1 MRFDLFFGAVHLGW
15 AIRSASGG
23 AFAYLPDGAPLGTFA
38 DLDAAALA
46 LARYQP
52 VRAAA

>member
-15 AIRSASGG
+15 AIRSAGG
-23 AFAYLPDGAPLGTFA
+23 ASFAYRSNGAALGAFA

-46 LARYQP
+46 LARYHPAQ
-52 VRAAA
+52 AAA